1 MGDNETER
9 DGTVQSVITEQG
21 DVNTYRFNTCF
32 IKCEVSYSAAISC
45 ANINIYLAFLKLPR
59 TNTHWHCC
67 LASLFA
73 LVRTLKPRFFAI
85 LFLVKCLLHFHTF
98 AFNCALCFLFLWI
111 LCCVAL
117 LLTWL
122 IRLPNR
128 WPQNETNKSGPQH
141 TRTRDSG
148 WENQKSNCYKRDKR
162 AFTSAIRNKLNSTRK
177 ERRTERWRAGSALS
191 VEGKTREWLSRR
203 QDTLCSI

>member
-141 TRTRDSG
+141 TNAGLWLGKSKIQLLQARQACVHVGDSEQTELDSKRKKN
-148 WENQKSNCYKRDKR
+148 WEMKS
-162 AFTSAIRNKLNSTRK
+162 
-177 ERRTERWRAGSALS
+177 W
-191 VEGKTREWLSRR
+191 
-203 QDTLCSI
+203 